1 MKNIKTFK
9 QFLNENVNESKLTTD
24 FLKTVKKNW
33 LKITS
38 LVEDRT
44 QYFPIHKP
52 TKVNLENGDLV
63 IDLTADDGE
72 SVPGAPGIGKSSVIV
87 VAKLYV
93 VPDSEAFLQF
103 GEESEV
109 IPGIQTQ
116 QGIMDIVII
125 FI

>member
-1 MKNIKTFK
+1 MKNVKTFR
-9 QFLNENVNESKLTTD
+9 QFLNENINESAQTD

-33 LKITS
+33 SKISS
-38 LVEDRT
+38 LVRDRT

-63 IDLTADDGE
+63 VDLTALDGE
-72 SVPGAPGIGKSSVIV
+72 SVPGAPGTGKSDIIV
-87 VAKLYV
+87 VAKLYI

-109 IPGIQTQ
+109 ITGVQTQ